1 MTDESVASDIIAG
14 FASGTIQTI
23 VGHPLDT
30 LKVWKQN
37 RVHPNIRN
45 IFSGIKYPLMTGTF
59 VTGLQFASYNWL
71 NKYTDSDILCGGF
84 SGIFTGLFFSPID
97 KYKIQSQLG
106 NASSKYGV
114 TSCLLREIPAGAIY
128 FGSYSYCR
136 DKQYNILSS
145 GAIAGASS
153 WLLTYPFDIIKTQV
167 QSGEYSTKIALQRML
182 RRETVVTNGLGYCL
196 VRAMLVNS
204 IGFYVYESCMVDGK

>member
-1 MTDESVASDIIAG
+1 MQGDHLVSEFIAG

-37 RVHPNIRN
+37 KITPNARSL
-45 IFSGIKYPLMTGTF
+45 FSGIKYPLITGTF

-71 NKYTDSDILCGGF
+71 NKYTDSDTLCGGF

-106 NASSKYGV
+106 ITNTKLGLLP
-114 TSCLLREIPAGAIY
+114 CLLREIPSGAIY
-128 FGSYSYCR
+128 FGSYSFMR
-136 DKQYNILSS
+136 DKQYSVLSS

-153 WLLTYPFDIIKTQV
+153 WLFTYPLDIIKTQV
-167 QSGEYSTKIALQRML
+167 QSGELSFKTAIQKML
-182 RRETVVTNGLGYCL
+182 RRETVLTSGLGYCL
-196 VRAMLVNS
+196 IRAMLVNS
-204 IGFYVYESCMVDGK
+204 IGFYVYEMANKT